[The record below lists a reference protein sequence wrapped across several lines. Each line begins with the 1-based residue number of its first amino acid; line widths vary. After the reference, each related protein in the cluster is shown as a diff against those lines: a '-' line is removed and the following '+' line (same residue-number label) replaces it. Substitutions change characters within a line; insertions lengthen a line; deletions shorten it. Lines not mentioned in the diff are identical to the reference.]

1 MKLKKTNVLG
11 AAIGSGIS
19 AFLLAAGP
27 HPTNVALEM
36 SIFVYKCAFVLFMVY
51 TCMEKEQ

>member
-1 MKLKKTNVLG
+1 MKLKKTNVLV
-11 AAIGSGIS
+11 ATIGSGIG
-19 AFLLAAGP
+19 AFLLVAGP

-36 SIFVYKCAFVLFMVY
+36 SIFVYKCAFVLLMVY